1 MFIRVLVLW
10 DCNFSMDTRSEDK
23 IEYSNH
29 SKIFQKNTIRG
40 VKHRIVWNY
49 SFGILLV
56 YRQKFKKTWKIH
68 LVLCLENGW
77 TSCFAHLTCTIR
89 IEIRIRTFLEP
100 NIPPVREIFEKNRD
114 NITIYG
120 NNSDSVGCLGKK
132 TIFVLFVFKCVFHSL
147 FA

>member
-1 MFIRVLVLW
+1 M
-10 DCNFSMDTRSEDK
+10 
-23 IEYSNH
+23 
-29 SKIFQKNTIRG
+29 
-40 VKHRIVWNY
+40 
-49 SFGILLV
+49 
-56 YRQKFKKTWKIH
+56 
-68 LVLCLENGW
+68 LCLKNDW

-147 FA
+147 FAWTWMIHFERWSRSISIEGSARKIELSLVNFVRSVGGKSVLYCLKMSNVLVKTHGNTASSLHGERM

>member
-29 SKIFQKNTIRG
+29 SKIFQKNMIRG

-56 YRQKFKKTWKIH
+56 YR
-68 LVLCLENGW
+68 
-77 TSCFAHLTCTIR
+77 
-89 IEIRIRTFLEP
+89 
-100 NIPPVREIFEKNRD
+100 
-114 NITIYG
+114 
-120 NNSDSVGCLGKK
+120 
-132 TIFVLFVFKCVFHSL
+132 
-147 FA
+147 

>member
-1 MFIRVLVLW
+1 MELFIWNLARI
-10 DCNFSMDTRSEDK
+10 S
-23 IEYSNH
+23 IEN
-29 SKIFQKNTIRG
+29 
-40 VKHRIVWNY
+40 
-49 SFGILLV
+49 
-56 YRQKFKKTWKIH
+56 FKKTWKIH

-147 FA
+147 FAWTWMIHSREVVTVYFDRGICTENRTKPGKFCSIGRREECFILS